1 MSTPGR
7 EWLSKLEGLC
17 LLHPSLVNQGKKL
30 YLAKVARNVL
40 CLSYCV
46 ILFFVGAFWP
56 KVGLYFGNFFNVHGV
71 AGQMISFSGALIVG
85 LVVYLRIR
93 WVADKN
99 IGSFIYEVIAYD
111 DDTDGSN
118 NDSNGQIRHN
128 RTLLHGDSRFR
139 MKNFSKKT

>member
-17 LLHPSLVNQGKKL
+17 LLHHSLVNQGKKL

-40 CLSYCV
+40 CISYCV
-46 ILFFVGAFWP
+46 VAYFVGGVWP
-56 KVGLYFGNFFNVHGV
+56 KVGLYIGNHYNILGV
-71 AGQMISFSGALIVG
+71 AGQMISFSAALILG

-93 WVADKN
+93 WVASKN

-111 DDTDGSN
+111 DDTDVSN
-118 NDSNGQIRHN
+118 
-128 RTLLHGDSRFR
+128 
-139 MKNFSKKT
+139 